1 MFPCTIYRINLDFL
15 IEKSSYE
22 IKFNQ
27 LCENSSRTIKRELN
41 YENLN
46 SQFIFTQK
54 THEQNTTTCVNAEN
68 KINNN
73 KSNSINGGNLDSAR
87 NEFINEF
94 TASAAIGGGL
104 DMVSNKNNDIYQKI
118 ISSNKVFFFLNVMQE

>member
-54 THEQNTTTCVNAEN
+54 LHEQNSSSTLSSTSVNAEN
-68 KINNN
+68 TL
-73 KSNSINGGNLDSAR
+73 SNLVSGGNLDSTR
-87 NEFINEF
+87 SEFINEF
-94 TASAAIGGGL
+94 NNASTIGGL

-118 ISSNKVFFFLNVMQE
+118 ISSNKVNFYLQT

>member
-46 SQFIFTQK
+46 SSTS
-54 THEQNTTTCVNAEN
+54 VNAEN
-68 KINNN
+68 TIN
-73 KSNSINGGNLDSAR
+73 KSNSINGASIDSTR
-87 NEFINEF
+87 SEFINEF
-94 TASAAIGGGL
+94 TASAAIGGL

-118 ISSNKVFFFLNVMQE
+118 ISSNKVGFCF

>member
-54 THEQNTTTCVNAEN
+54 THEQNSSTAINAEN
-68 KINNN
+68 TIN
-73 KSNSINGGNLDSAR
+73 KSNSINGASIDSAR
-87 NEFINEF
+87 SEFINEF
-94 TASAAIGGGL
+94 TASAAIGGL

-118 ISSNKVFFFLNVMQE
+118 ISSNKVGFCF

>member
-54 THEQNTTTCVNAEN
+54 LHEQNSSSTFSSTYVNAEN
-68 KINNN
+68 TL
-73 KSNSINGGNLDSAR
+73 SNLVSGGNLDSTR
-87 NEFINEF
+87 SEFINEF
-94 TASAAIGGGL
+94 NNASTIGGL

-118 ISSNKVFFFLNVMQE
+118 ISSNKVKFYLQT

>member
-54 THEQNTTTCVNAEN
+54 LHEQNSSSTLSSTYVNAEN
-68 KINNN
+68 TL
-73 KSNSINGGNLDSAR
+73 SNLVSGGNLDSTR
-87 NEFINEF
+87 SDFFNEFNN
-94 TASAAIGGGL
+94 ASTIGGL

-118 ISSNKVFFFLNVMQE
+118 ISSNKVNFYLQT